1 MQIDIILP
9 YLLAVPSWA
18 ILLTY
23 LWKASFSLKWRSVK
37 TTSKGVLL
45 VYILAFGQFIYVYFE
60 DQYFGVVN
68 NFQLKLAIIICALV
82 VLIFGIT
89 EPYEAKE

>member
-1 MQIDIILP
+1 L
-9 YLLAVPSWA
+9 
-18 ILLTY
+18 
-23 LWKASFSLKWRSVK
+23 
-37 TTSKGVLL
+37 
-45 VYILAFGQFIYVYFE
+45 GQFIYVYFE